1 MTCAYCGV
9 SQQKIDVEKYVDQ
22 LRAEV
27 FGWVRSMVPG
37 GIQTASQVDPIAR
50 SQIFE
55 QTLRQGLSSKLE
67 AMSLQLVKI
76 GSSPLLAPPYA
87 FPSPSLRG
95 DAAFDSKHMLGEA
108 AKFQGLSPFAQSE
121 EQSSFLVQATSVAE
135 TLGYLLNITRMY
147 YEKERSYK
155 TVAKNFE
162 SAAESLGRDKSRS
175 AGASRMRGL
184 AFMSHAIASLTAGDL
199 RDATVNLDAAEKWMA
214 TASSELVSQGSLVAW
229 YPGIKAE
236 RGMVG
241 SFKALAEGISAS
253 GAFGSGY
260 TDAFF
265 RFGKYVMAF
274 EAAKRSTG
282 NMLSTGSFIE
292 PDTFKELCASFREVN
307 LAKAGNP
314 SVNAILGGGAIW
326 VACWLA
332 EISYAFETGMLFMKK
347 GQAVQERL
355 LVSGIFPLRPDLI
368 MTAPQHLVTDIFSVQ
383 SESGFMDRI
392 KGRETSLTTGIGY
405 SCLAHTK
412 KTSIPYTST
421 VVPALSTKLEAEK
434 LANIYLE
441 KVRQRLQGKL
451 RIGIPTISQLVYVG
465 GSIRDGR
472 LTVPGMPD
480 SICPYIGDEKSL
492 LGFAI

>member
-1 MTCAYCGV
+1 MTCEYCGV
-9 SQQKIDVEKYVDQ
+9 TQQRLDVEKYVEQ

-37 GIQTASQVDPIAR
+37 GVQTVSQVDPLAR

-55 QTLRQGLSSKLE
+55 QTIRQGLSSKFE

-87 FPSPSLRG
+87 APSPSLRG
-95 DAAFDSKHMLGEA
+95 DVTFDSKYMLGEA
-108 AKFQGLSPFAQSE
+108 AKFQGLSSFAQTE
-121 EQSSFLVQATSVAE
+121 EQASFLTQATATAE
-135 TLGYLLNITRMY
+135 TLGYLLNIIRIY
-147 YEKERSYK
+147 SDKERSYK
-155 TVAKNFE
+155 TIANNFE

-175 AGASRMRGL
+175 AGAARMRGL
-184 AFMSHAIASLTAGDL
+184 ASMSHAIASFTAGDV
-199 RDATVNLDAAEKWMA
+199 RDATEKLDYAEKFMT
-214 TASSELVSQGSLVAW
+214 TASKEVISQSSLIAW

-241 SFKALAEGISAS
+241 SLKALAEGVKES
-253 GAFGSGY
+253 GAFGSSSA
-260 TDAFF
+260 DSFF
-265 RFGKYVMAF
+265 RFGKYVMSF
-274 EAAKRSTG
+274 EAAKKTTG
-282 NMLSTGSFIE
+282 NMLSTGNFIE
-292 PDTFKELCASFREVN
+292 PDIFKEICTSYREIS

-314 SVNAILGGGAIW
+314 TVNVILGGGAIW

-332 EISYAFETGMLFMKK
+332 EISYSFETGMLFMKK

-368 MTAPQHLVTDIFSVQ
+368 TTAPQYLVTDIFSVQ
-383 SESGFMDRI
+383 SESGFMERI
-392 KGRETSLTTGIGY
+392 KGNEKSLTTGIGY
-405 SCLAHTK
+405 SYLGQTK
-412 KTSIPYTST
+412 KTSIPYTSS
-421 VVPALSTKLEAEK
+421 VVPVLSTKLEAEK

-451 RIGIPTISQLVYVG
+451 RIGIPTITQLVYVG
-465 GSIRDGR
+465 GSVRDGR
-472 LTVPGMPD
+472 LLVPGLPD
-480 SICPYIGDEKSL
+480 SICPYIGDEKAL